1 MDSESTKDSRDSKD
15 SKDEIE
21 LQYSLSNDDIKFPTF
36 FDPKI
41 EYILKHEKM
50 SKEILIQDL
59 NIVVNDLKY
68 IIDTLIN
75 IIILDKNN
83 FNTLCL
89 HYKINSYD
97 YVIMINYVLEL
108 TMVILDKIQKNG
120 NELKLTLFDYYFSN
134 KTKYS
139 KLFLSQHN
147 NYDVNFKI
155 IGKKAAEYILDIKEV
170 YDSKNEC
177 GILFMCH
184 TIKYYLSFVKK
195 VKDQLDKYIEIK
207 DFGDK
212 KNIKNYRKNM
222 IVFFDLNFILKKME
236 GSNLVLN
243 NAYMF
248 DKNDIFNCDENSK
261 EWNQLK
267 KVIYRVHSKN
277 DDKIYEEFINMAK
290 KMENMGVY
298 VNKAVNSNLIL
309 SASKFTGLLMKFKMN
324 SDKNLITYES
334 KESLLLSDKNIIQE
348 MIKFGK
354 KKIIKVVYEKSYPK
368 IAFREKIYMK
378 RNYPEISL
386 EYIKHLLSKIY
397 GEEIISKNFGK
408 TTQKKREILD
418 EVKKESL
425 PLWAKK
431 LNKED
436 KKYYVSTRLLNSY
449 PLKLK
454 KINEKEILKEK
465 EKEKEEESEKDSEE
479 ENSQNNSENSEK
491 DNQNKNFKSKSENNS
506 IDSESD
512 DDKEPKSN
520 SQRKL
525 PKIRFPSISFPQIK
539 VPSIKVPSIKVPSI
553 KVPSIKVPTKFIKL
567 FKYKEG
573 NNISPTPKALMI
585 YIHGGGFL
593 NTSFF
598 FHENYLRDICNKIGI
613 PILGINYSGAPDH
626 PYPEGINDCY
636 QAYMWIQDNCESVL
650 GFKPEKIILSGDSSG
665 GNFAL
670 CLYFLLQS
678 MNIFE
683 GKNIHTPDFLF
694 PLYPCSNA
702 SRKNMSL
709 SLASSL
715 EDYKITIKGLKEI
728 NESYRGYYPNE
739 LDPFINP
746 RDAPD
751 ILIKNMPKT
760 RFMTGSHDPLRDDSV
775 RLIYKLCIA
784 GVDVKAYD
792 FFNYQHGF
800 IGVNNPIIKGPSRHI
815 FVKEIN
821 EFLQQ

>member
-1 MDSESTKDSRDSKD
+1 MEIDSSKDSRDSKE
-15 SKDEIE
+15 EIE
-21 LQYSLSNDDIKFPTF
+21 LEYSLSNEDIKFPTF

-59 NIVVNDLKY
+59 NILINDLKY
-68 IIDTLIN
+68 IIDTLLN
-75 IIILDKNN
+75 IILQDKNN
-83 FNTLCL
+83 FNTLCQN
-89 HYKINSYD
+89 YKINSFD
-97 YVIMINYVLEL
+97 YIIIINYVKESTEVILNKILKNGKQLEL
-108 TMVILDKIQKNG
+108 TS
-120 NELKLTLFDYYFSN
+120 FDDYFSN
-134 KTKYS
+134 KNKYS
-139 KLFLSQHN
+139 KLFLSQHKN
-147 NYDVNFKI
+147 NDINFKI
-155 IGKKAAEYILDIKEV
+155 IGKKTAEYIVDIREV
-170 YDSKNEC
+170 YDSENEC

-184 TIKYYLSFVKK
+184 TIKYYLSFIIK
-195 VKDQLDKYIEIK
+195 VKQQLDMFIEIK
-207 DFGDK
+207 DFNDK
-212 KNIKNYRKNM
+212 KNIKNYRMNM
-222 IVFFDLNFILKKME
+222 IIFFDLIFLLKKME
-236 GSNLVLN
+236 SSNLILN
-243 NAYMF
+243 NGYLF
-248 DKNDIFNCDENSK
+248 DKNDIFNYDENSK
-261 EWNQLK
+261 EWELMK
-267 KVIYRVHSKN
+267 KVMFRVHSKN
-277 DDKIYEEFINMAK
+277 DEKIQEEFVNMNK
-290 KMENMGVY
+290 KMENFGVY

-334 KESLLLSDKNIIQE
+334 KESNLLSNKNIIQE

-354 KKIIKVVYEKSYPK
+354 KKIVKVVYEKSYPK

-378 RNYPEISL
+378 RNYPEINL
-386 EYIKHLLSKIY
+386 EYIKSLLIKIY
-397 GEEIISKNFGK
+397 GEEIITKNFGK
-408 TTQKKREILD
+408 TTQKKREELD
-418 EVKKESL
+418 KEKKDSL

-431 LNKED
+431 VAKED
-436 KKYYVSTRLLNSY
+436 KKYYVSTRILNSD
-449 PLKLK
+449 PLKFK
-454 KINEKEILKEK
+454 KIKEK
-465 EKEKEEESEKDSEE
+465 EKIKDEDKEEEIEKDSEE
-479 ENSQNNSENSEK
+479 EISQNSSENNEK
-491 DNQNKNFKSKSENNS
+491 GKSKINYLSKSENNS
-506 IDSESD
+506 IDNDESD
-512 DDKEPKSN
+512 DDKKVKSK

-525 PKIRFPSISFPQIK
+525 PRIKFPSISFPQIK
-539 VPSIKVPSIKVPSI
+539 VPSLKVPSIKVPSL
-553 KVPSIKVPTKFIKL
+553 KVPSIKVPKKFINL
-567 FKYKEG
+567 FKYKSEG
-573 NNISPTPKALMI
+573 NIPSPKALMI

-613 PILGINYSGAPDH
+613 PILGINYAGAPDH

-636 QAYMWIQDNCESVL
+636 QAYMWILDNCESEL

-670 CLYFLLQS
+670 CLNFLLQS
-678 MNIFE
+678 MNLFE
-683 GKNIHTPDFLF
+683 GKNIHTADFLF

-751 ILIKNMPKT
+751 ILIKQMPKT

-775 RLIYKLCIA
+775 RLIYKLCKA

-800 IGVNNPIIKGPSRHI
+800 IGVSNPMIKGPSRHI

-821 EFLQQ
+821 EFLKQ